1 MAEESAVSVK
11 DEAPL
16 REYRRK
22 RDAER
27 TPEPVPPDDAAT
39 LPRGNNDTFVIQEH
53 HARAL
58 HWDFRL
64 ERDGVLVSWAV
75 PKGLPEHPK
84 DNHLAVHTE
93 DHPLEY
99 ASFAGDIPVGEYGG
113 GTVLLWDQGR
123 YETEK
128 WSDREVM
135 VVLHG
140 ERARGRYVLF
150 RTGRGGRDWMIHRMD
165 PPTRPDWERLPQSI
179 EPMLATEGRLPA
191 RANDAEWAYE
201 FDWDGAR
208 AIASIDGGRLRLVG
222 GVAGQPAADLTR
234 GFPEVRDLGASL
246 GTTPVVLDGE
256 LVALG
261 VGGRPDRTRLVRRLE
276 AGGPDVA
283 AAKARRQAQQLP
295 VTYLIVD
302 LLYLDGRSLVQQPLH
317 TRRALLDG
325 LELSGPAWRVAPCFT
340 GGGREVLAAAADNGM
355 AGIIAK
361 RLGSLYRPGE
371 RSRDWRR
378 VPVPKTRGRT

>member
-1 MAEESAVSVK
+1 MSVK

-16 REYRRK
+16 HEYRRK
-22 RDAER
+22 RDPER
-27 TPEPVPPDDAAT
+27 TPEPVPAEGDGA
-39 LPRGNNDTFVIQEH
+39 LPQGNDDTFVIQEH

-99 ASFAGDIPVGEYGG
+99 ASFAGDIPAGEYGG
-113 GTVLLWDQGR
+113 GRVVLWDQGR

-140 ERARGRYVLF
+140 QRAQGRYVLF
-150 RTGRGGRDWMIHRMD
+150 RTGKGGRDWMIHRMD
-165 PPTRPDWERLPQSI
+165 PPRRADWERLPESV
-179 EPMLATEGRLPA
+179 EPMLATDGRLPS
-191 RANDAEWAYE
+191 RTKDADWAYE
-201 FDWDGAR
+201 FDWDGVR
-208 AIASIDGGRLRLVG
+208 AIAYVDGGRLRLAASA
-222 GVAGQPAADLTR
+222 AGQAHADLTR
-234 GFPEVRDLGASL
+234 AFPELRDLGASL
-246 GTTPVVLDGE
+246 GSTPVVLDGE

-261 VGGRPDRTRLVRRLE
+261 GDGRPDRTRLQRRME

-295 VTYLIVD
+295 VTFLIAD
-302 LLYLDGRSLVQQPLH
+302 LLYLDGRMLLDQPFQ

-325 LELSGPAWRVAPCFT
+325 LDLSGPAWRVAPSFP
-340 GGGREVLAAAADNGM
+340 GGGRGVRAAAAENGM
-355 AGIIAK
+355 PGIVAK
-361 RLGSLYRPGE
+361 RLQSPYRPGE
-371 RSRDWRR
+371 RSPDWRR
-378 VPVPKTRGRT
+378 VPVPKSGRANRGS

>member
-1 MAEESAVSVK
+1 MSGS

-16 REYRRK
+16 QEYRRK
-22 RDAER
+22 RDASR
-27 TPEPVPPDDAAT
+27 TPEPVPSADDT
-39 LPRGNNDTFVIQEH
+39 LPQGHDDTLPQGNDDTFVIQEH

-99 ASFAGDIPVGEYGG
+99 ASFAGDIPAGEYGG
-113 GTVLLWDQGR
+113 GRVMLWDQGR

-140 ERARGRYVLF
+140 RRAQGRYVLF

-165 PPTRPDWERLPQSI
+165 PPRRPDWERLPESI
-179 EPMLATEGRLPA
+179 EPMLATAGRLPT
-191 RANDAEWAYE
+191 RAKDAEWSYE

-208 AIASIDGGRLRLVG
+208 AVAYVDGGRVRLVG
-222 GVAGQPAADLTR
+222 SDVGESAVDLTR
-234 GFPEVRDLGASL
+234 AFPELRDLGASL

-261 VGGRPDRTRLVRRLE
+261 GDGRPDRTTLLRRMQG
-276 AGGPDVA
+276 GGPHVTA
-283 AAKARRQAQQLP
+283 ARARRQAQQLP
-295 VTYLIVD
+295 VTYLIAD
-302 LLYLDGRSLVQQPLH
+302 LLYLDGRSLLDEPFG

-325 LELSGPAWRVAPCFT
+325 LELSGPTWRVPPAFT
-340 GGGREVLAAAADNGM
+340 GSGRDVLAAAAENGM
-355 AGIIAK
+355 PGILAK
-361 RLGSLYRPGE
+361 RLQSPYQPGE

-378 VPVPKTRGRT
+378 VPVPKST